1 MYVVCLLSY
10 AIGGV
15 LVDLIFF
22 NRSYMADR
30 LLHLLRLGEG
40 DVNLSNFACLQ
51 LRLKEG
57 EDISGTLVIKCGI
70 ILQQA
75 LVCI

>member
-1 MYVVCLLSY
+1 MYVVCLLFY
-10 AIGGV
+10 AIGRFLFGLILFMIGQDWLIDCSGFNV
-15 LVDLIFF
+15 LE
-22 NRSYMADR
+22 RGRY
-30 LLHLLRLGEG
+30 
-40 DVNLSNFACLQ
+40 LSNFACLQ

>member
-1 MYVVCLLSY
+1 MYVVCLLFY

-30 LLHLLRLGEG
+30 LLLL
-40 DVNLSNFACLQ
+40 
-51 LRLKEG
+51 
-57 EDISGTLVIKCGI
+57 
-70 ILQQA
+70 
-75 LVCI
+75 

>member
-1 MYVVCLLSY
+1 MYVVCLLFY
-10 AIGGV
+10 AIGGSC
-15 LVDLIFF
+15 LFLYFF
-22 NRSYMADR
+22 YRSSLADR
-30 LLHLLRLGEG
+30 LFMV
-40 DVNLSNFACLQ
+40 DVAERGRYLSNFACLQ
-51 LRLKEG
+51 LCLKEG

>member
-1 MYVVCLLSY
+1 MYVVCLLFY
-10 AIGGV
+10 AIGGWLFVSMFV
-15 LVDLIFF
+15 LIDQMWSILFPTLAS
-22 NRSYMADR
+22 RR
-30 LLHLLRLGEG
+30 G
-40 DVNLSNFACLQ
+40 DGILSNFACLQ